1 MATVHP
7 ASSSSSSS
15 PMPTPVSPASRLQRL
30 TIKTR
35 SMNRI
40 KTQGSSQTIFEKM
53 HDQAKSAK
61 RLMTLSEST
70 RRLDQAIKK
79 GKDAGTP
86 DHTPL
91 ERSKTRQVK
100 ELQATMEAAQE
111 QLRPF
116 CMSESPKDYFGCN
129 LVYVLHVCFRPLL
142 ERFAPHSW
150 KGFYVELARLGGP
163 SGVLTLLTIA
173 RIDADGG
180 GDIDEEELKAFDRVA
195 EKLIR
200 DTCDALQMSAVVASL
215 LFGATFQSVIGRP
228 QFMYAS
234 PETIQAFGETASEVL
249 LWVAFVTM
257 SLISVLCLIIIAFAF
272 GSRMELQNVLP
283 STQARLFYM
292 LEVNP
297 MNTVTAMS
305 MISML
310 LFLVLIVAGGLCAHP
325 WRGFF
330 TITSIPLFILVA
342 WPLWQGMR
350 NGPVRLRLEARAF
363 LGIENRAT
371 DQVRYAG
378 ATRRPNAKSCRL
390 KHFLVTANK
399 NARPTFQPRM
409 LSVVEEAL
417 DKKREAEAAADAA
430 AGFLNRQR
438 AASLETTR
446 SRSNSMDSISEEDGG
461 AREEP

>member
-1 MATVHP
+1 MLRRKNR
-7 ASSSSSSS
+7 
-15 PMPTPVSPASRLQRL
+15 VSEEEKAQGTL
-30 TIKTR
+30 KN
-35 SMNRI
+35 SMI
-40 KTQGSSQTIFEKM
+40 QAM
-53 HDQAKSAK
+53 HNQAKSAK

-70 RRLDQAIKK
+70 RRLSRCSAS
-79 GKDAGTP
+79 AGASGNTP
-86 DHTPL
+86 SPL
-91 ERSKTRQVK
+91 ERSKSQQVK

-116 CMSESPKDYFGCN
+116 CVSDPPVDYLGCN
-129 LVYVLHVCFRPLL
+129 LVFVLHVCFRPLL
-142 ERFAPHSW
+142 ERFAPNSW

-173 RIDADGG
+173 RIDSDGT
-180 GDIDEEELKAFDRVA
+180 GDIDEAELRAFDRVA

-228 QFMYAS
+228 TFMVAS
-234 PETIQAFGETASEVL
+234 DATLQWFGETWCEVL
-249 LWVAFVTM
+249 LWLAFSTM

-310 LFLVLIVAGGLCAHP
+310 LFLVLIVVGGLLASP
-325 WRGFF
+325 SRGFF
-330 TITSIPLFILVA
+330 TITSIPLFILAA

-363 LGIENRAT
+363 LGIEKNGSAREHIRHVSKA
-371 DQVRYAG
+371 RH
-378 ATRRPNAKSCRL
+378 PNAKPKTCRL
-390 KHFLVTANK
+390 KHFLEIAEK
-399 NARPTFQPRM
+399 NSRATFQPRF
-409 LSVVEEAL
+409 LTVVEDAMAE
-417 DKKREAEAAADAA
+417 KRKQEGSASAPI
-430 AGFLNRQR
+430 RQP
-438 AASLETTR
+438 SLE
-446 SRSNSMDSISEEDGG
+446 SISE
-461 AREEP
+461 

>member
-1 MATVHP
+1 M
-7 ASSSSSSS
+7 
-15 PMPTPVSPASRLQRL
+15 MRR
-30 TIKTR
+30 KTR
-35 SMNRI
+35 LSSEDKAQSTMRNSMI
-40 KTQGSSQTIFEKM
+40 QTM
-53 HDQAKSAK
+53 HNQAKSAK

-70 RRLDQAIKK
+70 RRLSAT
-79 GKDAGTP
+79 ASTTP
-86 DHTPL
+86 SGRGAPSPL
-91 ERSKTRQVK
+91 ERSKSQQVR

-116 CMSESPKDYFGCN
+116 CVSESPKDYLGCN
-129 LVYVLHVCFRPLL
+129 LIYVLHVCFRPLL
-142 ERFAPHSW
+142 ERFAPNSW

-173 RIDADGG
+173 RIDSDGT
-180 GDIDEEELKAFDRVA
+180 GDIDEAELKAFDRVA

-228 QFMYAS
+228 TFMSAS
-234 PETIQAFGETASEVL
+234 DATLLWFGETWSEAL
-249 LWVAFVTM
+249 LWLAFCTM

-310 LFLVLIVAGGLCAHP
+310 LFLVLIVVGGLLASP
-325 WRGFF
+325 TRGLF
-330 TITSIPLFILVA
+330 TISSIPLFIMAA

-363 LGIENRAT
+363 LGIESTSTADHIRHT
-371 DQVRYAG
+371 RSKS
-378 ATRRPNAKSCRL
+378 RRPLANPKSCRL
-390 KHFLVTANK
+390 KHFLEIAEK
-399 NARPTFQPRM
+399 NSRATFQPRFM
-409 LSVVEEAL
+409 AVVEDAL
-417 DKKREAEAAADAA
+417 AEKRRAQE
-430 AGFLNRQR
+430 GG
-438 AASLETTR
+438 AAS
-446 SRSNSMDSISEEDGG
+446 SMAVGDMRTLPRDATVAKRPSLVTISEFGSE
-461 AREEP
+461 